1 VRSLSVRLA
10 TIDEIEEIEVSTYI
24 GALHDNLVLG
34 RRVKVLADHL
44 SGLTPTGARLLD
56 VGCGDGNID
65 VLLMQKR
72 PDIHIEGIDVLLR
85 PSSRIPV
92 RFFDGAQI
100 PYPDAS
106 FDVAMFVDV
115 LHHTEDPLVLLKEAA
130 RVARN
135 IVIKDH
141 LREGFL
147 SNTTLRFM
155 DWVGNAHHGV
165 VLPYNYWSRARWEGA
180 FSQLDLS
187 VAEIKCSLG
196 LYPGPAHWFFDRGL
210 HFVARLECHHAR

>member
-1 VRSLSVRLA
+1 VLA
-10 TIDEIEEIEVSTYI
+10 
-24 GALHDNLVLG
+24 

-44 SGLTPTGARLLD
+44 SGQIPAGGHLLD

-72 PDIHIEGIDVLLR
+72 PDVRIEGIGVLVR
-85 PSSRIPV
+85 QSARIPV
-92 RFFDGAQI
+92 RFFDGSQI
-100 PYPDAS
+100 PYPDGT

-115 LHHTEDPLVLLKEAA
+115 LHHTEDPLVLLKEAS

-141 LREGFL
+141 LRAGFL
-147 SNTTLRFM
+147 SDPTLRFV
-155 DWVGNAHHGV
+155 DWVGNAPHGV
-165 VLPYNYWSRARWEGA
+165 VLRYNYWSKGQWERA

-187 VAEIKCSLG
+187 VSEIKQSLG
-196 LYPGPAHWFFDRGL
+196 LYPAPAHWFFDRGL
-210 HFVARLECHHAR
+210 RFVARLECHHAI